1 MSFFIGNIEIKGR
14 VILAPMAG
22 VTSFSYRKFMKQFGC
37 ALTYTEMIS
46 DCGLNYGNKRTLE
59 MCYSNGEDAPLG
71 LQLFGGTKETL
82 LKAIDVLE
90 ENNIKYDILDLN
102 LACPVP
108 KVTKNNGGSKRL
120 LDQNEL
126 FDMVSAVVKKSKKP
140 VSAKIRLGYDSINVY
155 DTCKTLENAGVS
167 FIMVHARTKK
177 ELYYGAPHFEEI
189 NNLKNVIKIPFGVSG
204 NIYTVHDALKA
215 LEITKADAV
224 LVARGGEGNP
234 LLVKNINAALNGEKY
249 EETTFEKQKKFL
261 FDFIDL
267 LVEEKEEKHALPI
280 LKGEAPKF
288 FNMFSGQEIRQL
300 KQKITENCSSID
312 DIKNLINEFIYTNL
326 E

>member
-22 VTSFSYRKFMKQFGC
+22 VTSFSYRKFMKPFGC

-46 DCGLNYGNKRTLE
+46 DCGLNYGNKRTLQ

-82 LKAIDVLE
+82 LKAMDVLE
-90 ENNIKYDILDLN
+90 EHNIQYDILDLN

-155 DTCKTLENAGVS
+155 ETCKTLEKAGIS

-177 ELYYGAPHFEEI
+177 ELYYGTPHFEEI
-189 NNLKNVIKIPFGVSG
+189 KDLKNVIKIPFAVSG

-224 LVARGGEGNP
+224 LVARGGDGNP
-234 LLVKNINAALNGEKY
+234 LLIKNINAALNGEEY
-249 EETTFEKQKKFL
+249 EETSFEKQKKFL
-261 FDFIDL
+261 FEFIDL

-300 KQKITENCSSID
+300 KQKITENCSSIN
-312 DIKNLINEFIYTNL
+312 DIKNLINEFKYTNL

>member
-46 DCGLNYGNKRTLE
+46 DCGLSYGNKRTLQ
-59 MCYSNGEDAPLG
+59 MCYTNGDDSPLG
-71 LQLFGGTKETL
+71 LQLFGGTKESL

-90 ENNIKYDILDLN
+90 EHHIQYDILDLN

-108 KVTKNNGGSKRL
+108 KVTKNNGGSTWL
-120 LDQNEL
+120 LDQNAL
-126 FDMVSAVVKKSKKP
+126 FDMVSSVVKKSKKP
-140 VSAKIRLGYDSINVY
+140 VSAKIRLGYDKINVY
-155 DTCKTLENAGVS
+155 ETCKTLEEAGVK

-177 ELYYGAPHFEEI
+177 ELYSGIPHFEEI
-189 NNLKNVIKIPFGVSG
+189 KDLKNVIQIPFGVSG
-204 NIYTVHDALKA
+204 NIFTVHDALKA

-234 LLVKNINAALNGEKY
+234 LLIKNINSALDGGTY
-249 EETTFEKQKKFL
+249 EGTTFEKQKKFL
-261 FDFIDL
+261 FEYMDL
-267 LVEEKEEKHALPI
+267 LVEEKETKHTLPI

-288 FNMFSGQEIRQL
+288 FNMFPGNEIRKL
-300 KQKITENCSSID
+300 KQQITENCSTIEE
-312 DIKNLINEFIYTNL
+312 IKDLVNKFEVPY
-326 E
+326 

>member
-22 VTSFSYRKFMKQFGC
+22 VTSFSYRKFMKPFGC

-59 MCYSNGEDAPLG
+59 MCYTNGDDSPLG
-71 LQLFGGTKETL
+71 LQLFGGTKESL
-82 LKAIDVLE
+82 LKAMDVLE
-90 ENNIKYDILDLN
+90 KHNIHYDILDLN

-108 KVTKNNGGSKRL
+108 KVTKNNGGSRRL

-155 DTCKTLENAGVS
+155 ETCKTLERAGVK
-167 FIMVHARTKK
+167 FIMIHARTKK
-177 ELYYGAPHFEEI
+177 ELYSGTPHFDELKDLKKVI
-189 NNLKNVIKIPFGVSG
+189 NIPFGVSG
-204 NIYTVHDALKA
+204 NIFSVHDALKA

-224 LVARGGEGNP
+224 LVARGAEGNP
-234 LLVKNINAALNGEKY
+234 LLIKNINAALNNEEY
-249 EETTFEKQKKFL
+249 EGTNFEKQKQFL
-261 FDFIDL
+261 FEFIDL
-267 LVEEKEEKHALPI
+267 LLQEKGEKHALPF

-288 FNMFSGQEIRQL
+288 FNMFPGNEIKKL
-300 KQKITENCSSID
+300 KKEITENTTSIE
-312 DIKNLINEFIYTNL
+312 DIKRTINDFNHNIL